1 MEYQSFINQWTV
13 NSYEGHVGAT
23 IMPMAEE
30 AGFPYDDHY
39 LHHLQQLP
47 IKATTTTVDDFHNR
61 PEKHLKANSSYES
74 ACIIPRPEEPCN
86 NFSTSGSTVAASIFY
101 PANPTGMAVI
111 KPKQDINDYAGRH
124 VAPKFTVLDGLPYPV
139 WNNND
144 QITYDMEDSGTGE
157 KRKVISVMSA
167 AATRSSA
174 AQDHVIAERKRRE
187 KLSQRFIALS
197 AVVPGL
203 KKTDKASVLAGAVK
217 YLKKLQERVK
227 ILEDQTKSKTV
238 ESVVLKKRSQ
248 QLVIIDGKNKP
259 STTFSNETSIEGGL
273 DDDRQE
279 LPEIEARVCNKDVLI
294 RVHCDNKKGVIEK
307 ILGEMSKL
315 HFMSV
320 VNTNVLAFG
329 SLAFDV
335 TIVAQMDAECCMTV
349 KEIAKTLRAAFVGF
363 M

>member
-1 MEYQSFINQWTV
+1 MEYQRFINQWTV
-13 NSYEGHVGAT
+13 NSYEGHLGAT

-39 LHHLQQLP
+39 LHHQQLP

-61 PEKHLKANSSYES
+61 PAEKHLKANSYES
-74 ACIIPRPEEPCN
+74 CIIPRPEPCN
-86 NFSTSGSTVAASIFY
+86 NFSASGSTVAASIFY

-111 KPKQDINDYAGRH
+111 KPKQDINDGRRH
-124 VAPKFTVLDGLPYPV
+124 VAPKFTLDGLLYPV

-144 QITYDMEDSGTGE
+144 QISTYDMESGAGE
-157 KRKVISVMSA
+157 KRKVISVMS

-203 KKTDKASVLAGAVK
+203 KKTDKASVLADAIK
-217 YLKKLQERVK
+217 YIKQLQERVK
-227 ILEDQTKSKTV
+227 ILDDQTKSKTV
-238 ESVVLKKRSQ
+238 ESVVLMKRSQ
-248 QLVIIDGKNKP
+248 LVMIDGKNKQP
-259 STTFSNETSIEGGL
+259 ASTFSNETSIDGL
-273 DDDRQE
+273 DDDDQE
-279 LPEIEARVCNKDVLI
+279 LPVIEARVCNKDVLI

-329 SLAFDV
+329 SSAFDV

>member
-1 MEYQSFINQWTV
+1 MEDQISFINQWTV
-13 NSYEGHVGAT
+13 NSYDSLGAT
-23 IMPMAEE
+23 MPMEE

-39 LHHLQQLP
+39 LHHQLP
-47 IKATTTTVDDFHNR
+47 IKATTVDDFHNR
-61 PEKHLKANSSYES
+61 PEKHLKANSYES
-74 ACIIPRPEEPCN
+74 CIIPRPEPCN
-86 NFSTSGSTVAASIFY
+86 NFSASGSTVAASIFY
-101 PANPTGMAVI
+101 PANPTGGMAVI
-111 KPKQDINDYAGRH
+111 KPKQDINDYDYDGRH
-124 VAPKFTVLDGLPYPV
+124 VAPKFTLDGLLYPV
-139 WNNND
+139 WNND
-144 QITYDMEDSGTGE
+144 QITSDMESGTGE
-157 KRKVISVMSA
+157 KRKVISVMS

-197 AVVPGL
+197 AVVPRL
-203 KKTDKASVLAGAVK
+203 KKTDKASVLADAIK
-217 YLKKLQERVK
+217 YIKQLQERVK

-238 ESVVLKKRSQ
+238 ESVVLMKRSK
-248 QLVIIDGKNKP
+248 LVIIDGKNKP
-259 STTFSNETSIEGGL
+259 SSFSNETSIEGGL
-273 DDDRQE
+273 DDDQE

-294 RVHCDNKKGVIEK
+294 RVHCDNKKGVTEK

-329 SLAFDV
+329 SSAFNI

-349 KEIAKTLRAAFVGF
+349 KEIVKTLRAAFVGF

>member
-39 LHHLQQLP
+39 YLHHQQQLP

-86 NFSTSGSTVAASIFY
+86 NFSASGSTVAASIFY
-101 PANPTGMAVI
+101 PANPTGGMAVI

-124 VAPKFTVLDGLPYPV
+124 IGAPKFTVLDGLPYPV
-139 WNNND
+139 WNNDD

-157 KRKVISVMSA
+157 KRKVISEMSA
-167 AATRSSA
+167 ATTRSSA
-174 AQDHVIAERKRRE
+174 AQDHVIAERNRRE

-217 YLKKLQERVK
+217 YLKKLQERV
-227 ILEDQTKSKTV
+227 
-238 ESVVLKKRSQ
+238 
-248 QLVIIDGKNKP
+248 
-259 STTFSNETSIEGGL
+259 
-273 DDDRQE
+273 
-279 LPEIEARVCNKDVLI
+279 
-294 RVHCDNKKGVIEK
+294 NKKGVIEK

-335 TIVAQMDAECCMTV
+335 TIVAQV
-349 KEIAKTLRAAFVGF
+349 KIFRLLN
-363 M
+363 